1 MLHSLDLLVKLCAS
15 ILLAQRA
22 SQDATWFKVLKRAR
36 RYSCQRIHTILREI
50 VHRVLFIGAQ
60 KLYLQKLLLMMQQ

>member
-1 MLHSLDLLVKLCAS
+1 MYSLDLLVKVCAS
-15 ILLAQRA
+15 ILFAQRA
-22 SQDATWFKVLKRAR
+22 SQDATWFKVLKRAG
-36 RYSCQRIHTILREI
+36 RYSCQRVHAILREK